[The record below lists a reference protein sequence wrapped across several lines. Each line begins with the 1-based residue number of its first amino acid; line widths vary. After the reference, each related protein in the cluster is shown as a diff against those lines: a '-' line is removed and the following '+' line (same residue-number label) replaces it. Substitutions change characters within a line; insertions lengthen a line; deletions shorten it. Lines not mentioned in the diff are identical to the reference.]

1 MKVNKT
7 IEANFFFGAKP
18 IIFEMA
24 RELRKNMT
32 ESETILWNEIK
43 EGKIFNLHFRRQHP
57 INRFIA
63 DFYCHKTRLVIELDG
78 CIHLSKEQKERDQ
91 ERDSIMKEF
100 GLTVLRFT
108 NNEVRN
114 NIPAVINRIKEHC
127 VLK

>member
-1 MKVNKT
+1 MKYNKT
-7 IEANFFFGAKP
+7 IEADFFFGAKP

-32 ESETILWNEIK
+32 ESEIILWNEIK

-78 CIHLSKEQKERDQ
+78 SIHLSNEQKERDQ

-108 NNEVRN
+108 NYEVKN
-114 NIPAVINRIKEHC
+114 NITDVINRIKEHC